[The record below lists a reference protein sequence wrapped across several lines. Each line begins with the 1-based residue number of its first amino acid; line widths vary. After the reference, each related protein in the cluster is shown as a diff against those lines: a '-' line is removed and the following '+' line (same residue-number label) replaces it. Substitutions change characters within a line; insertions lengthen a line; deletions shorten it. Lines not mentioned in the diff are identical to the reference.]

1 MKSEKI
7 NREFKVLSRKTIFR
21 SRVIKLELLW
31 IKTPGGKRLERSIV
45 RSRGVAVIIPRISR
59 KRFILVRQ
67 LRVAVGRR
75 IWEFPAGTLE
85 KGESHLRCA
94 DRELQEETG
103 WRAARIKKLFEYY
116 PTPGISDEKM
126 HFFLADGLR
135 KGTQHRPDD
144 DEDLEVRELS
154 AAQIQLMIRR
164 GEIIDGKTILGF
176 FFLNQSNFQ
185 LPRNLLS

>member
-1 MKSEKI
+1 MI
-7 NREFKVLSRKTIFR
+7 R
-21 SRVIKLELLW
+21 LELLW

-67 LRVAVGRR
+67 LRVAVGQR

-85 KGESHLRCA
+85 KGESLLGCA

-103 WRAARIKKLFEYY
+103 WRADRIKKLFEYY

-135 KGTQHRPDD
+135 HGTHHRPDD
-144 DEDLEVRELS
+144 DEDLEVREFS
-154 AAQIQLMIRR
+154 ASQIQLMIRR

-176 FFLNQSNFQ
+176 LYLSRPRT
-185 LPRNLLS
+185 LPLTLRSRQQAPLKAGHAARVNY

>member
-1 MKSEKI
+1 M
-7 NREFKVLSRKTIFR
+7 
-21 SRVIKLELLW
+21 
-31 IKTPGGKRLERSIV
+31 
-45 RSRGVAVIIPRISR
+45 
-59 KRFILVRQ
+59 VRQ